1 MNILLGV
8 TGSIACYK
16 VCSLV
21 RDLVSR
27 GHAVRVV
34 ATARAL
40 EFVGEITWRT
50 LSQHAVER
58 DAFAEDPDWHPK
70 HIELASWC
78 DLFLVAPCSADT
90 LARLANGFANDLL
103 SQCAVALPQEKPLL
117 LAPSMNVNMW
127 SNPAVRENVQR
138 LTARGVQVLSPGEG
152 ALACGVSGSGRLPE
166 PAELLKVVESCAG

>member
-16 VCSLV
+16 VCGLV
-21 RDLVSR
+21 RDLIAR

-34 ATARAL
+34 ATAHAL

-58 DAFAEDPDWHPK
+58 DAFAENPDWHPR

-117 LAPSMNVNMW
+117 LAPSMNVHMW
-127 SNPAVRENVQR
+127 SNPAVRANVET
-138 LTARGVQVLSPGEG
+138 LSARGVQVLSPGEG
-152 ALACGVSGSGRLPE
+152 SLACGVNGSGRLPE
-166 PAELLKVVESCAG
+166 CAELLQAVEAAAK